1 MPELELSQAA
11 QHWVGIVLIW
21 IGLGTVAG
29 LVARVLLPVRE
40 PGAVGTLVIGILG
53 STAGLWTLS
62 LLVAREPV
70 NPISPVGFFAACGGA
85 FALLLGRR
93 LCQLFFAKRG
103 NAADK
108 SVAS

>member
-11 QHWVGIVLIW
+11 QHWVSIALIW

-29 LVARVLLPVRE
+29 LIARILLPMRE
-40 PGAVGTLVIGILG
+40 PGALGTLVLGILG

-62 LLVAREPV
+62 LLVVGKTV
-70 NPISPVGFFAACGGA
+70 NPISPVGFFAACLGA

-93 LCQLFFAKRG
+93 ICQICLEKHAQSQED
-103 NAADK
+103 AT
-108 SVAS
+108 S

>member
-29 LVARVLLPVRE
+29 LVARILLPIRE

-93 LCQLFFAKRG
+93 LCQLCLAKRG
-103 NAADK
+103 EAAGK
-108 SVAS
+108 APS